1 MKLYFS
7 IFIVLLFTGCAN
19 MVAPTGGEKDKEA
32 PVNIDHYQHIEIN
45 NNKESKLTY
54 VFDERIQ
61 EHKFVGNFYISPPL
75 NGVSHNIKGNSL
87 EIIIKDSIPPNLN
100 YEVSFG
106 NCIKDLT
113 EGNILTEFIDEFL
126 SYDENN
132 LIIHNYVFEGFI
144 QNSLSQEDEKNHW
157 ILLYNSDIPD
167 SLIFKSTPNYVCK
180 TNKDGYFIFNNI
192 IDGSYKVVSLSG
204 DDYIY
209 HEEEILSFSD
219 KTIVAGVDTSI
230 ELYTFNPLYKIDS
243 TEIVKD
249 TTITEG
255 GSLTFKSD
263 FNGDIIVQLLK
274 GDKVIVQEYF
284 ESTTDFILKNIPTG
298 EYTIRAFSD
307 ENKNGFWDSGSWKD
321 RKQAEITSIYHEKIT
336 IRENWDLELDWL
348 IGE

>member
-19 MVAPTGGEKDKEA
+19 MVSPTGGEKDKEA
-32 PVNIDHYQHIEIN
+32 PLNIDHYQHIEIN
-45 NNKESKLTY
+45 KNKESKLTY

-61 EHKFVGNFYISPPL
+61 EHKFIGNFYISPPL
-75 NGVSHNIKGNSL
+75 NGVSHKIKGNTL
-87 EIIIKDSIPPNLN
+87 EIIIKDSISPNLH

-144 QNSLSQEDEKNHW
+144 RNSLSQEDENNHW

-167 SLIFKSTPNYVCK
+167 SLIFKATPNYVGK

-209 HEEEILSFSD
+209 HEDEILSFLD
-219 KTIVAGVDTSI
+219 KTIVAGVDTSM

-307 ENKNGFWDSGSWKD
+307 ENKNGFWDSGSWEN
-321 RKQAEITSIYHEKIT
+321 RKQAEITTIYHEKIT

>member
-32 PVNIDHYQHIEIN
+32 PLNIDHYQHIEIN
-45 NNKESKLTY
+45 KNKESKLTY

-61 EHKFVGNFYISPPL
+61 EHKFIGNFYISPPL
-75 NGVSHNIKGNSL
+75 NGVSHKIKGNTL
-87 EIIIKDSIPPNLN
+87 EIIIKDSISPNLH

-113 EGNILTEFIDEFL
+113 EGNILTEFIDEIYTFNKDIKLHTLEVFL
-126 SYDENN
+126 
-132 LIIHNYVFEGFI
+132 
-144 QNSLSQEDEKNHW
+144 QNSLTNEDEKNHW
-157 ILLYNSDIPD
+157 ILLYKSYIPD
-167 SLIFKSTPNYVCK
+167 SLIFKSTPNYVGK
-180 TNKDGYFIFNNI
+180 TNKDGYFIFNNM

-219 KTIVAGVDTSI
+219 KTIVAGVDTSV

-263 FNGDIIVQLLK
+263 FNGDIIVQILK

-284 ESTTDFILKNIPTG
+284 ESTTNFILKNIPTG

-348 IGE
+348 IRE